1 MTVQIVDIA
10 GQKMAILPE
19 AEYRHLAE
27 IAEENADLDA
37 AVRAEQR
44 HAAGE
49 EYVPA
54 AVVERLV
61 NGELPL
67 KVWREY
73 RGLTQQE
80 LGKELGLSKMTI
92 SGLETG
98 KRDTSSRNWRRL
110 ADALSVDIDDL
121 IPLDR

>member
-10 GQKMAILPE
+10 GQRVAILPE
-19 AEYRHLAE
+19 SEYRQLAE
-27 IAEENADLDA
+27 MAEENVDIEA

-44 HAAGE
+44 DAAGE

-61 NGELPL
+61 EGEAPL

-73 RGLTQQE
+73 RRLTQQE
-80 LGKELGLSKMTI
+80 LGSRLGVSKMTI
-92 SGLETG
+92 SALETG

-110 ADALSVDIDDL
+110 AEILSVDLDDL
-121 IPLDR
+121 IPLN

>member
-19 AEYRHLAE
+19 TEYRHLASM
-27 IAEENADLDA
+27 AEESADIA
-37 AVRAEQR
+37 AAIRAEQR
-44 HAAGE
+44 HLAGE

-54 AVVERLV
+54 ALVERLV
-61 NGELPL
+61 NGESPL
-67 KVWREY
+67 KVWREH

-80 LGKELGLSKMTI
+80 LAARLGLSKMTI

-110 ADALSVDIDDL
+110 AEVLAVDLDDL
-121 IPLDR
+121 VPFA

>member
-27 IAEENADLDA
+27 IAEDNADLEA
-37 AVRAEQR
+37 AVRAERR
-44 HAAGE
+44 HAEGE

-54 AVVERLV
+54 AVVERLI
-61 NGELPL
+61 NGESPI

-73 RGLTQQE
+73 RGLTQQA
-80 LGKELGLSKMTI
+80 LGERIGLGKMTI
-92 SGLETG
+92 SSLETG

-110 ADALSVDIDDL
+110 AEALSVEIDDL
-121 IPLDR
+121 IPFD

>member
-19 AEYRHLAE
+19 AEYRQLAD
-27 IAEENADLDA
+27 IAEENADIEA
-37 AVRAEQR
+37 AIRAERR
-44 HAAGE
+44 HEAGE

-54 AVVERLV
+54 ALVERLA
-61 NGELPL
+61 NGEQPL

-73 RGLTQQE
+73 RGLTQTE
-80 LGKELGLSKMTI
+80 LGKKLGLSKMTI
-92 SGLETG
+92 SALETG

-110 ADALSVDIDDL
+110 AGALSVDIDDL
-121 IPLDR
+121 IPFD